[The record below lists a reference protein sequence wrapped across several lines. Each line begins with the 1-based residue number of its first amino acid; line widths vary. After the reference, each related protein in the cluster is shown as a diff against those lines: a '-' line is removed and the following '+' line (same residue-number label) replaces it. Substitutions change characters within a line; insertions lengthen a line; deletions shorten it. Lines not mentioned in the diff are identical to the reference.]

1 MIDPCVCH
9 PGRGCAVQ
17 YAPLLPCNDRKD
29 SSHRV
34 LSPMQAKTSDQ
45 EGRQARPA
53 ERSSRSFYSNS
64 QTEANTKLRLVR
76 TTLPKMID
84 ILFNSFT
91 CDAVPGLVRQ
101 PSDLLR
107 ATNTNRTNF
116 MAEKS
121 IEEKVKDIIVE
132 QLGVNPEQVTPQ
144 ASFIED
150 LGADSLDIV
159 ELVMAFEEEFGVEV
173 PDEDAEKLQTV
184 GDVIKYIEEKSSKQ
198 Q

>member
-1 MIDPCVCH
+1 
-9 PGRGCAVQ
+9 
-17 YAPLLPCNDRKD
+17 
-29 SSHRV
+29 
-34 LSPMQAKTSDQ
+34 
-45 EGRQARPA
+45 
-53 ERSSRSFYSNS
+53 
-64 QTEANTKLRLVR
+64 
-76 TTLPKMID
+76 
-84 ILFNSFT
+84 
-91 CDAVPGLVRQ
+91 
-101 PSDLLR
+101 
-107 ATNTNRTNF
+107 

-184 GDVIKYIEEKSSKQ
+184 GDVIKYIEEKAPSSSSARSDRDRIAFKLQ
-198 Q
+198 AFHGRRPL

>member
-1 MIDPCVCH
+1 
-9 PGRGCAVQ
+9 
-17 YAPLLPCNDRKD
+17 
-29 SSHRV
+29 
-34 LSPMQAKTSDQ
+34 MQAKTSDQ
-45 EGRQARPA
+45 EDRQARRA
-53 ERSSRSFYSNS
+53 RRSSRSSTRTAKGS
-64 QTEANTKLRLVR
+64 KREAESHLYHSPKL
-76 TTLPKMID
+76 ID

-91 CDAVPGLVRQ
+91 CDAVAGMSPALRDRTL
-101 PSDLLR
+101 PS